1 MNMNKK
7 SKPSIEKQQQL
18 VEGKLRQVISLSA
31 KSSFDVFTVVN
42 TFLKVSINLAY
53 QMSSHHQTVEDLI
66 ADKIIDAKV
75 EHLEHNDESE
85 TRH

>member
-1 MNMNKK
+1 MNKK
-7 SKPSIEKQQQL
+7 DKPSIEKQQQF

-53 QMSSHHQTVEDLI
+53 QMSI
-66 ADKIIDAKV
+66 NKNNA
-75 EHLEHNDESE
+75 
-85 TRH
+85 

>member
-1 MNMNKK
+1 MNKK
-7 SKPSIEKQQQL
+7 GKPSIEKQQQL
-18 VEGKLRQVISLSA
+18 VENELRQVISLSA

-53 QMSSHHQTVEDLI
+53 QMSSHHQTVDDLI

-75 EHLEHNDESE
+75 DHLEHNDESE

>member
-1 MNMNKK
+1 MSKK
-7 SKPSIEKQQQL
+7 GELGIEKQQQL

-31 KSSFDVFTVVN
+31 KSSFDVFAVVN

-66 ADKIIDAKV
+66 ADKIINAKIQYDDDR
-75 EHLEHNDESE
+75 NDIGSL
-85 TRH
+85 H